1 MRCMSANLML
11 FGWIG
16 DLLYM
21 DKTFDETMAK
31 CGYINTAIRNE
42 KD

>member
-1 MRCMSANLML
+1 MGGNLML

-21 DKTFDETMAK
+21 DKTFDEVMAK
-31 CGYINTAIRNE
+31 RGYMNTTIRNE
-42 KD
+42 KDQK